1 MEKVKFKRM
10 DMGSPEEYEFLH
22 EKEVQFTKELPDR
35 LMIALKNLKNSLPGY
50 EITRL
55 DHSLQTATRAENDN
69 ADIELIVASLIHD
82 LGDDLAPANH
92 SQLASTIIRPYVR
105 EEVTWIIKMHGVFQL
120 YYFGSEDY
128 DGKSIGINKN
138 LRDKFK
144 NHKWYES
151 CDKFCRDWDQ
161 LSFDPDYPTK
171 PLSYFE
177 PMLREVFTR
186 TPFDPKYVETPEF

>member
-35 LMIALKNLKNSLPGY
+35 LMLALNNLKNSLPGY

-120 YYFGSEDY
+120 YYFGPKDY
-128 DGKSIGINKN
+128 DGKSIGIDKN
-138 LRDKFK
+138 LRDMFK
-144 NHKWYES
+144 DHKWYAS

-171 PLSYFE
+171 PISYFE

-186 TPFDPKYVETPEF
+186 VPFDPKYVANPEF

>member
-35 LMIALKNLKNSLPGY
+35 LMIALNNLKNSLPGY

-55 DHSLQTATRAENDN
+55 HHSLQTASRAENDN

-120 YYFGSEDY
+120 YYFGPKDY
-128 DGKSIGINKN
+128 DGKSIGIDKN
-138 LRDKFK
+138 LRDMFK
-144 NHKWYES
+144 DHKWYAS

-186 TPFDPKYVETPEF
+186 VPFDPKYVENPEF

>member
-35 LMIALKNLKNSLPGY
+35 LMLALNNLKNSLPGY

-120 YYFGSEDY
+120 YYFGPKDY
-128 DGKSIGINKN
+128 DGKSIGIDKN
-138 LRDKFK
+138 LRDMFK
-144 NHKWYES
+144 DHKWYAS

-171 PLSYFE
+171 PISYFE

-186 TPFDPKYVETPEF
+186 VPFDPKYVENQEF

>member
-35 LMIALKNLKNSLPGY
+35 LMIALNNLKNSLPGY

-120 YYFGSEDY
+120 YYFGPEDY
-128 DGKSIGINKN
+128 DGKSIGIDKN
-138 LRDKFK
+138 LRDMFK
-144 NHKWYES
+144 DHKWYAS
-151 CDKFCRDWDQ
+151 CNKFCRDWDQ

-186 TPFDPKYVETPEF
+186 VPFDPKYVENQEF

>member
-35 LMIALKNLKNSLPGY
+35 LMLALNNLKNSLPGY

-120 YYFGSEDY
+120 YYFGPEDY
-128 DGKSIGINKN
+128 DGKSIGIDKN
-138 LRDKFK
+138 LRDMFK
-144 NHKWYES
+144 DHKWYAS

-186 TPFDPKYVETPEF
+186 VPFDPKYVENQEF

>member
-144 NHKWYES
+144 NHKWYDS

>member
-144 NHKWYES
+144 NHKWYDS

-161 LSFDPDYPTK
+161 LSFDPDYPTR

>member
-35 LMIALKNLKNSLPGY
+35 LMLALNNLKNSLPGY

-120 YYFGSEDY
+120 HYFGPEDY
-128 DGKSIGINKN
+128 DGKSIGIDKN
-138 LRDKFK
+138 LRDMFK
-144 NHKWYES
+144 DHKWYAS

-186 TPFDPKYVETPEF
+186 VPFDPKYVANPEF

>member
-186 TPFDPKYVETPEF
+186 TPFDPKYVEKPEF